1 LEYAAVRALF
11 FLVRRVPDFALPLA
25 GRIFG
30 GLWQGIDWPRRRVC
44 RENLSDAFPEK
55 SEEEIRRLSR
65 AVFNHVAVVTM
76 ETVSHSRDGIDRWLE
91 RVDDPRRDEGP
102 PSGPVVW
109 VAIHFGF
116 WEFTPGAAAR
126 GGKPVLTVNRPLR
139 NPLIAGLIDG
149 LRTDMRSETVPKGRA
164 ARALIAT
171 LKRGEPIG
179 LLVDQYAGRSGLW
192 VPFFGRPAS
201 TVAAPARMALRFKA
215 PLRPLVLV
223 RKGLLRYEL
232 RILPDIPPEGTAE
245 EMTAAMNRAFE
256 AVIRELPEQWLW
268 LHKRWK
274 GSSASAAP
282 VQRPPARR
290 SDAKAV
296 VGPRKGPP
304 NR

>member
-1 LEYAAVRALF
+1 VGSDARPAWRNRLEYAVVRPALF
-11 FLVRRVPDFALPLA
+11 LVHRLPDFAIPFV
-25 GRIFG
+25 GRLSARI
-30 GLWQGIDWPRRRVC
+30 WQGLDGTRRRAC
-44 RENLSDAFPEK
+44 RENLREAFPEK
-55 SEEEIRRLSR
+55 SEKEIRRLAR
-65 AVFNHVAVVTM
+65 AVFNHVVTVNLEMVV
-76 ETVSHSRDGIDRWLE
+76 HSRDGIDRWLE

-102 PSGPVVW
+102 PTDPVVW

-139 NPLIAGLIDG
+139 NPMIERLVEG
-149 LRTDMRSETVPKGRA
+149 LRTVMGSETVPKGRA
-164 ARALIAT
+164 ARALVAT

-179 LLVDQYAGRSGLW
+179 LLVDQYAGRSGFW

-245 EMTAAMNRAFE
+245 ELTAAMNRAFE
-256 AVIRELPEQWLW
+256 EVIRELPEQWLW

-274 GSSASAAP
+274 GH
-282 VQRPPARR
+282 PPP
-290 SDAKAV
+290 S
-296 VGPRKGPP
+296 PP
-304 NR
+304 PS